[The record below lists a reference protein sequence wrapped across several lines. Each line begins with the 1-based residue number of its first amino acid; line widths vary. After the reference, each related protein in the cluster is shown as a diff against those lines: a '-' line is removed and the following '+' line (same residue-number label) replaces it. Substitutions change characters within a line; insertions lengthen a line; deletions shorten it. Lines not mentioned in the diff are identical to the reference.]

1 MKPFSREYSIAQA
14 LDDAEKFVATIV
26 KSDLIIELA
35 EDYNLIF
42 TRIHQAAENLLM
54 TEDQFNQ
61 AGTIVKQILRFKI
74 DGKIKLS
81 NLQEKIIRDTLA
93 KIQLNRT
100 RLNKVLIN

>member
-1 MKPFSREYSIAQA
+1 MKPSCDFDIAQV
-14 LDDAEKFVATIV
+14 LQDAEKLVATITE
-26 KSDLIIELA
+26 SNRIIKLA
-35 EDYNLIF
+35 EDYDLIF
-42 TRIHQAAENLLM
+42 TRIRQAAENLLM

-74 DGKIKLS
+74 DGRITLS